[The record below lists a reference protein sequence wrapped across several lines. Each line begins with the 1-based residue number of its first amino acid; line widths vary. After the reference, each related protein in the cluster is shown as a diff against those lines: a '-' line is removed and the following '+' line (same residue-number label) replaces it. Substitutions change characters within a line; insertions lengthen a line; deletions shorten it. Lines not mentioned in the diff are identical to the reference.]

1 MMSVKSKLMNSNS
14 LTLDTIN
21 QQSNYSIT
29 SSLIFSSFL
38 VTHLLTIII
47 KSFYCHNF
55 RAKLKISL

>member
-1 MMSVKSKLMNSNS
+1 MSVKSKLMNSNS

-21 QQSNYSIT
+21 LLSNYSIT
-29 SSLIFSSFL
+29 SSLIFSYFL

-47 KSFYCHNF
+47 KPFYCHNF